1 MEAIKLLDEV
11 EEQYSLS
18 EEHQAE
24 CFDIAGIPDGKIN
37 LSQITLFDVER
48 LKKWSRGEGQKEYDF
63 LPMLIEKKKDLAQS
77 PAGE

>member
-1 MEAIKLLDEV
+1 MNEIKLVDEV

-48 LKKWSRGEGQKEYDF
+48 LKKYKKGDNEYDF
-63 LPMLIEKKKDLAQS
+63 LPMLIEKKKDSAL
-77 PAGE
+77 PEKE